1 MALRRPSDIRKDG
14 PRRRR
19 HGSGADTAEH
29 TPKTWPSS
37 FARSPR
43 DREALLVLL
52 GLASVTARRLLDLAS
67 RVGSASDCLEA
78 IRNGEGASVND
89 VEKARSLRSDD
100 IARHLEMIGGRFIAV
115 HDAEYPPQLL
125 DLFDPPAG
133 LFVLGR
139 RMDEPHTTVAI
150 VGARRCS
157 PGGREMATMIGRTL
171 AETGVCVV
179 SGGAKGIDAAAHRG
193 ALSAGGPTVCVLGSG
208 LDVPYP
214 EEHQRLLAEIAKHG
228 SVVTEY
234 TPGTPAEPFRFPAR
248 NRLVAALAR
257 AVVVVEGAAGSGS
270 TITTDH
276 AVDLGR
282 EVFAVPGSPASAVSA
297 VPLGLIRE
305 GATLIRGPEDLL
317 EDLGIASSAGHADAD
332 EAPLAL
338 AGVSDAEHR
347 VWDAL
352 TTSLAPDVLAA
363 ETSLPVPA
371 VISAL
376 TALELKS
383 LVRQT
388 GGRYERRQRMRP

>member
-1 MALRRPSDIRKDG
+1 MWFASSPEDRK
-14 PRRRR
+14 
-19 HGSGADTAEH
+19 
-29 TPKTWPSS
+29 
-37 FARSPR
+37 
-43 DREALLVLL
+43 ALLVLL
-52 GLASVTARRLLDLAS
+52 SLASVTARRLVELAS
-67 RVGSASDCLEA
+67 RVGTATDCLEA
-78 IRNGEGASVND
+78 IRNGDGASASD
-89 VEKARSLRSDD
+89 VTKARSRRADD
-100 IARHLEMIGGRFIAV
+100 IARRLEWIGARLVAV

-139 RMDEPHTTVAI
+139 PLDQPVMTVAI

-157 PGGREMATMIGRTL
+157 PGGREMATMIGHDL
-171 AETGVCVV
+171 AAAGACVV

-193 ALSAGGPTVCVLGSG
+193 ALAAGGPTVCVLGSG

-214 EEHQRLLAEIAKHG
+214 EEHEKLLAEIATHG

-270 TITTDH
+270 TITTNH

-282 EVFAVPGSPASAVSA
+282 EVFAVPGAPTAAVSA
-297 VPLGLIRE
+297 VPLELIRE
-305 GATLIRGPEDLL
+305 GATLIRGPHDLL
-317 EDLGIASSAGHADAD
+317 EDLGIACSSEGSDADQTPPSLADA
-332 EAPLAL
+332 
-338 AGVSDAEHR
+338 SDAERR

-352 TTSLAPDVLAA
+352 TASLAPDVLAG
-363 ETSLPVPA
+363 ETTLPLPV

-376 TALELKS
+376 TALELKG

-388 GGRYERRQRMRP
+388 GGRYERRQRPRP